1 MSYSFH
7 SANRATHFKV
17 VTTALACSVALT
29 LVCLT
34 ARSSDQTNLKIATVT
49 VIKAKPVILMTSDD
63 AKATR

>member
-1 MSYSFH
+1 
-7 SANRATHFKV
+7 
-17 VTTALACSVALT
+17 VALT

-34 ARSSDQTNLKIATVT
+34 AGSSDQTNLKIATVT